1 MKWATFLLILTI
13 SACKNKKTVCLI
25 DASDILKG
33 ATKRI
38 TVVKD
43 SGYKISAIY
52 DEGWDSLKGGV
63 YLFYP
68 NQFLKSYTF
77 YQAKSP
83 VYSEEY
89 DENGYLIQTKGS
101 PMVARI
107 INDMDQQD
115 SAYVQVYFFKP
126 MKTYQE
132 LNIKINNG
140 APVNYT
146 LENDSVFSNMKSVTF
161 GINTTGQNRINM
173 YSRIKYMDD
182 CSKVEHILSDSLFL
196 VKDSQTGLSPASAK

>member
-1 MKWATFLLILTI
+1 MKWAIFLLMLTI
-13 SACKNKKTVCLI
+13 SGCKNKRTICLI

-33 ATKRI
+33 ATKQI
-38 TVVKD
+38 IVIKD

-77 YQAKSP
+77 YQAKLP

-89 DENGYLIQTKGS
+89 DENGYLIQTRGS

-107 INDMDQQD
+107 INDMGQD
-115 SAYVQVYFFKP
+115 SAYVQVYFFKA

-132 LNIKINNG
+132 LNIKINNN
-140 APVNYT
+140 APVNYK
-146 LENDSVFSNMKSVTF
+146 LENDTSFSNLKSITF
-161 GINTTGQNRINM
+161 GINTTDQNRINM
-173 YSRIKYMDD
+173 YSRIKYTDD
-182 CSKVEHILSDSLFL
+182 CSKVEHVLSDSLFL

>member
-1 MKWATFLLILTI
+1 MKWAISLLILTI

-68 NQFLKSYTF
+68 NQFLKSFTF

-89 DENGYLIQTKGS
+89 DANGYLIETKGS

-115 SAYVQVYFFKP
+115 SAFVQVYFFKP

-140 APVNYT
+140 IPVNYA
-146 LENDSVFSNMKSVTF
+146 LGNDSVFSNMKSVTF

>member
-13 SACKNKKTVCLI
+13 LACKNKKTVCLI

-33 ATKRI
+33 ATKKI
-38 TVVKD
+38 TIIKD

-77 YQAKSP
+77 YQAKLP

-89 DENGYLIQTKGS
+89 DQNGYLIQTKGS

-107 INDMDQQD
+107 INDMGQD
-115 SAYVQVYFFKP
+115 SAFVQVYFFKT

-132 LNIKINNG
+132 LNIKINNS
-140 APVNYT
+140 APVNYA
-146 LENDSVFSNMKSVTF
+146 LENDTVFSNMKSVTF
-161 GINTTGQNRINM
+161 GITTTDQNRINM
-173 YSRIKYMDD
+173 YSRIKYLDD
-182 CSKVEHILSDSLFL
+182 CSKAEHILSDSLFL